1 MQPPHPPWRHPSPMV
16 ASMSYTMRNQQ
27 AGGRPVHEMH
37 RRQYHEEQ
45 QPPRQPLHRHHHHQQ
60 QQQQQQQAL
69 RLKCIILGSAGAGK
83 TSLLRR
89 YVHGS
94 FEDHHVGV
102 DDNSNA
108 AATRGGVANIN
119 SVTTGGDN
127 NNSGGGGTVTGGG
140 WSSRTHRGKRSTT
153 STLGADYY
161 VKRMKNPLFG
171 ERIDTAMDCRCGC
184 SRCGDL
190 RSGGV
195 KEQTDGDGKDV
206 EHQKDLQISLDTTS
220 TVAEHQ
226 HTPQDNLSQPQ
237 QPYQFKA
244 TTESHCQVQLWDT
257 RGKEQLAPS
266 LNLQKQ
272 HKTLNIFQFLSLK
285 ASDDVATNNSNYEHR
300 YNNWGVLHGV
310 IDDGKG
316 MNLHSTTSSATHNTQ
331 NTHHKHGHPLHY
343 HHHNL
348 KQRRNAPL
356 GDALFRNID
365 ACMLVYDATSSMSFL
380 QLMQWHEEWM
390 KRLRYWEMEES
401 EGDGQAEDVSV
412 EECVKRRV
420 RSSSVPFIVVA
431 NKIDLLYEENNGAES
446 VSNAGNVQSR
456 RSVMKFEE
464 GKYKGKELVYEYA
477 AKNASSSSCDCGKC
491 SCLNQG
497 IKGKTQSKSLNAR
510 SKTELH
516 SAKPLHSDT
525 PLTYSLQETTWST
538 DTYYLRSLQLAE
550 EQLPANRSMIL
561 LWCQRNGIPHV
572 EASALDGRGV
582 DEAMQQLV
590 KMGVEELGKRE
601 MAVVMKKEYEDM
613 KRIEQERQD
622 VLAMQPVDNSSYLHT
637 EESAMQRTADI
648 SIDNNAIVNDNTPV
662 GNNNVHPS
670 QQYFL
675 YQPRYE
681 KKLDLFARYSPKS
694 EKSCFLHCWPL
705 FSYCSN

>member
-1 MQPPHPPWRHPSPMV
+1 
-16 ASMSYTMRNQQ
+16 
-27 AGGRPVHEMH
+27 
-37 RRQYHEEQ
+37 
-45 QPPRQPLHRHHHHQQ
+45 
-60 QQQQQQQAL
+60 
-69 RLKCIILGSAGAGK
+69 
-83 TSLLRR
+83 
-89 YVHGS
+89 
-94 FEDHHVGV
+94 
-102 DDNSNA
+102 
-108 AATRGGVANIN
+108 
-119 SVTTGGDN
+119 
-127 NNSGGGGTVTGGG
+127 
-140 WSSRTHRGKRSTT
+140 
-153 STLGADYY
+153 
-161 VKRMKNPLFG
+161 
-171 ERIDTAMDCRCGC
+171 
-184 SRCGDL
+184 
-190 RSGGV
+190 
-195 KEQTDGDGKDV
+195 
-206 EHQKDLQISLDTTS
+206 
-220 TVAEHQ
+220 
-226 HTPQDNLSQPQ
+226 
-237 QPYQFKA
+237 
-244 TTESHCQVQLWDT
+244 
-257 RGKEQLAPS
+257 
-266 LNLQKQ
+266 
-272 HKTLNIFQFLSLK
+272 
-285 ASDDVATNNSNYEHR
+285 
-300 YNNWGVLHGV
+300 
-310 IDDGKG
+310 
-316 MNLHSTTSSATHNTQ
+316 
-331 NTHHKHGHPLHY
+331 
-343 HHHNL
+343 
-348 KQRRNAPL
+348 
-356 GDALFRNID
+356 
-365 ACMLVYDATSSMSFL
+365 
-380 QLMQWHEEWM
+380 
-390 KRLRYWEMEES
+390 MEES

-431 NKIDLLYEENNGAES
+431 NKIDLLYGENNGAES

-497 IKGKTQSKSLNAR
+497 IKGKTQSKSVNSM

-538 DTYYLRSLQLAE
+538 DTYYLRSLQLTE

-622 VLAMQPVDNSSYLHT
+622 VLAMQPVDNSRYLHT

-694 EKSCFLHCWPL
+694 EKRCFLRCWPL